1 MDIFTH
7 YDLLNANG
15 TRVAEGHK
23 ASFCLEDSDC
33 QEGESKQNHRTSRLE
48 LSKDWTE
55 IITLIISAIKSIR

>member
-7 YDLLNANG
+7 YDLLSANG

-33 QEGESKQNHRTSRLE
+33 QDGESEAPDESQE
-48 LSKDWTE
+48 AE
-55 IITLIISAIKSIR
+55 PPVTLLGDTISAVTPF